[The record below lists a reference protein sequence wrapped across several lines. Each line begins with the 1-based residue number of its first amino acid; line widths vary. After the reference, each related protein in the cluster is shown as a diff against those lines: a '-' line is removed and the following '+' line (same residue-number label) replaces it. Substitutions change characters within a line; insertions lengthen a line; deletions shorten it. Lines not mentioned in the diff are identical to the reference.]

1 MSGPEKQLTGIQ
13 DNGQNAAAT
22 TLHLIFRFLRT
33 VRLRSGILVASLIVA
48 GIAGAAYFITAV
60 RMYESKAALLIV
72 RKGSGVTEDATQAGG
87 SPNVDMPTYV
97 HLAKK
102 DEIIQIAIKRLPE
115 KFLKIDLGDY
125 PQTQWIKLIQ
135 DNLSVSS
142 AYSTNILDLSYQ
154 SRDPKAAAAMLT
166 AVLASYVQFQNK
178 SHRGSSEENLVHLR
192 ATLARHI
199 QERDAMV
206 DERLKLKASAPDLV
220 DTGDKDNTLS
230 VSSER
235 IKQLSTE
242 YTVAQRATENSK
254 AKAVALQ
261 QAIARDENILQF
273 AMETLDSAG
282 KQLIEQY
289 MGLSTQDAFHVQ
301 RITQELLDLQSEN
314 EDEQRKLGANHPKIR
329 ALLGQIAVKET
340 YIQQYPIVQRQKMAE
355 MARSELAPML
365 VQYINQQTQN
375 NLQNEQSLGERLY
388 AEQARAQVLSATLT
402 RLNEIERGIE
412 WHRTKI
418 EEYRDRADGIDIN
431 KETGILTEIATRPT
445 ISTRPVSPR
454 LAITGILSLMMGTVG
469 GLLIIWA
476 SIQFGAVVRTSDLR
490 YWWVYPGALLA
501 AGGLFLVP
509 TLRPH
514 ANERVGGAIWPGIIT
529 LAYVIL
535 LAISFVIGQG
545 SGQSVGANPGRPGLE
560 WPFWLIG
567 GLALVLIGYILLFT
581 LAKKNGPPTKLLLQ
595 LQGVGM
601 LVIAF
606 TLLAVIFFTQSR
618 GPWIGGLAGLFVFFT
633 VLLALA
639 WRRTRAAGSPQA
651 SLWRNLLIGEVVL
664 AIALG
669 GFLVAFNLSNAPFFE
684 QLRTV
689 PYIGR
694 MGKLL
699 EVDDGTGK
707 VRRLIWIGD
716 EQAGGS
722 VALIKS
728 DPIRAIVGWGPE
740 SMFVAYNRFYPPSLA
755 NIESRGASPDRSHE
769 AYLDEL
775 INKGVLGLASYLF
788 VLISVIVLARR
799 LILRSEDW
807 SSQVLLTGCIAVV
820 TAHMVEGFTG
830 IPIVATL
837 MLLWITIAITVM
849 VGKLKGEYSLNARPL
864 VDPTLAAEPTPEPE
878 PRAAGRQ
885 NSQRRP
891 SNRAR
896 GSGNSTGNNGSG
908 GRGLAS
914 TRPAR
919 SSNAAAWLVYGLIA
933 IGALAAVWS
942 FNIDNVY
949 ADMRFQQGQTYTED
963 PQADLDRYIIGT
975 SFYLDSV
982 RMEPNQDFYYLN
994 LGRSLMSIVDIRRQ
1008 TSGVALGQ
1016 PDPEVRVE
1024 DLLRLQEP
1032 TDVQSFVLQQSP
1044 MMLMSYAEAVLNRA
1058 HTINPLNK
1066 DHFANLARMYNF
1078 WYSRLQRDP
1087 AILAKA
1093 VDWYKRGVEVAPQDV
1108 TILNEYASATA
1119 LQGNDARSRG
1129 DEATANE
1136 RLAEAAR
1143 LLARS
1148 QQIDPLYRDTPVRAA
1163 EILRLQGRYAE
1174 AVDNYIVLLAQNP
1187 RALDNQIAT
1196 IIDSLR
1202 SKPELLLKL
1211 RSAYDAAIQRKP
1223 DDVGS
1228 IALVGLISA
1237 RAGDLPRAAQAF
1249 TDVVRLQPNNLE
1261 ARQNYTLVLSDML
1274 QYRQAAGEAEVL
1286 LRLAQQQGA
1295 TQQEQSALES
1305 LLGFMRQKVSGQ

>member
-1 MSGPEKQLTGIQ
+1 MQRQSTISMWCERIVEGGWLLAVVLIPSYFNLLSSRHFEPDK
-13 DNGQNAAAT
+13 AT
-22 TLHLIFRFLRT
+22 TLRAIVLVMLAAAVIRWLDSLGSGPSRT
-33 VRLRSGILVASLIVA
+33 VAAAAGPSLWKRIIAFPMALPVILYTLVFLLA
-48 GIAGAAYFITAV
+48 TAV
-60 RMYESKAALLIV
+60 SIVPGASFWGSYQRLQGTYTNLSYVTLGLLIV
-72 RKGSGVTEDATQAGG
+72 FTMQRREQLDRLIVMLVLGSLAAVGYGLVQHFQIDPLPWKGDVIARVASTMGNSIFVAAYLILVL
-87 SPNVDMPTYV
+87 PFA
-97 HLAKK
+97 LAK
-102 DEIIQIAIKRLPE
+102 AI
-115 KFLKIDLGDY
+115 
-125 PQTQWIKLIQ
+125 
-135 DNLSVSS
+135 S
-142 AYSTNILDLSYQ
+142 AFSEAQRTPASDAPMRDLSW
-154 SRDPKAAAAMLT
+154 
-166 AVLASYVQFQNK
+166 
-178 SHRGSSEENLVHLR
+178 
-192 ATLARHI
+192 
-199 QERDAMV
+199 
-206 DERLKLKASAPDLV
+206 
-220 DTGDKDNTLS
+220 
-230 VSSER
+230 
-235 IKQLSTE
+235 
-242 YTVAQRATENSK
+242 
-254 AKAVALQ
+254 
-261 QAIARDENILQF
+261 
-273 AMETLDSAG
+273 AG
-282 KQLIEQY
+282 TYLLLLI
-289 MGLSTQDAFHVQ
+289 
-301 RITQELLDLQSEN
+301 
-314 EDEQRKLGANHPKIR
+314 
-329 ALLGQIAVKET
+329 
-340 YIQQYPIVQRQKMAE
+340 
-355 MARSELAPML
+355 
-365 VQYINQQTQN
+365 
-375 NLQNEQSLGERLY
+375 
-388 AEQARAQVLSATLT
+388 
-402 RLNEIERGIE
+402 
-412 WHRTKI
+412 
-418 EEYRDRADGIDIN
+418 
-431 KETGILTEIATRPT
+431 
-445 ISTRPVSPR
+445 
-454 LAITGILSLMMGTVG
+454 G

-908 GRGLAS
+908 GRGPAS